1 VNEFVS
7 ALERGLV
14 VAVAT
19 ESSFGLFA
27 DATRS
32 EALDTL
38 LRVKPR
44 GAEKGIPVVLPDAE
58 AWSVLVPEVPRA
70 ARALALACWPG
81 ALSIALP
88 ARPELDRRLTL
99 DGSVAVR
106 VAGESPAAALALA
119 FGKPLTAT
127 SANLPGEPPAISA
140 EEVERALGPAIDA
153 GLLVVVPGTSP
164 GGLPS
169 TLLSVAADRV
179 RAVRNGRVPLARA
192 REVIAALGLVLD
204 ESSLP
209 R

>member
-1 VNEFVS
+1 MKEFVA

-27 DATRS
+27 DATRT

-44 GAEKGIPVVLPDAE
+44 GAEKGIPVVLPDAA
-58 AWSVLVPEVPRA
+58 AWSVLVPEVPA
-70 ARALALACWPG
+70 AAHALADACWPG

-88 ARPELDRRLTL
+88 ARPGVDQRLTL
-99 DGSVAVR
+99 EGSVAVR
-106 VAGESPAAALALA
+106 VAGESPAAVLARA

-127 SANLPGEPPAISA
+127 SANPPGAPPAMTDV
-140 EEVERALGPAIDA
+140 EVMQALGPALDA
-153 GLLVVVPGTSP
+153 GLLHVVPGTSP

-169 TLLSVAADRV
+169 TLLSIEGTRV
-179 RAVRNGRVPLARA
+179 RAVRSGRVPLARV
-192 REVIAALGLVLD
+192 REVLTPLGLDLD
-204 ESSLP
+204 ESGLP

>member
-1 VNEFVS
+1 VNEFVR

-44 GAEKGIPVVLPDAE
+44 GAEKGIPVVLPDAN
-58 AWSVLVPEVPRA
+58 AWSLLVPEVPDV
-70 ARALALACWPG
+70 ALALAGACWPG

-88 ARPELDRRLTL
+88 ARPTVDRRLTL

-106 VAGESPAAALALA
+106 VAGESPAAVLARA
-119 FGKPLTAT
+119 FGRPLTAT
-127 SANLPGEPPAISA
+127 SANLPGEPPAMTA
-140 EEVERALGPAIDA
+140 DEVLAALGPAVEA
-153 GLLVVVPGTSP
+153 SLLQIVPGTSP

-169 TLLSVAADRV
+169 TLLSIEGARV
-179 RAVRNGRVPLARA
+179 RAVRSGRVPLARV
-192 REVIAALGLVLD
+192 REVLAPLGSVLD
-204 ESSLP
+204 ESGLP

>member
-1 VNEFVS
+1 VKEFVD

-27 DATRS
+27 DATRALS
-32 EALDTL
+32 LDTL

-44 GAEKGIPVVLPDAE
+44 GAEKGIPVVLPDAA
-58 AWSVLVPEVPRA
+58 AWSVLVPEVPA
-70 ARALALACWPG
+70 VAQALAGACWPG

-88 ARPELDRRLTL
+88 ARPETDRRLTL

-106 VAGESPAAALALA
+106 VAGESPAAVLARA

-127 SANLPGEPPAISA
+127 SANPPGAPPALTDD
-140 EEVERALGPAIDA
+140 EVRRALEPAIAD
-153 GLLVVVPGTSP
+153 GSLLVVPGTSP
-164 GGLPS
+164 GGVPS
-169 TLLSVAADRV
+169 TLLSVEGARV
-179 RAVRNGRVPLARA
+179 RAVRSGRVPLARV
-192 REVIAALGLVLD
+192 REVLAPLGLVLD
-204 ESSLP
+204 ESALP